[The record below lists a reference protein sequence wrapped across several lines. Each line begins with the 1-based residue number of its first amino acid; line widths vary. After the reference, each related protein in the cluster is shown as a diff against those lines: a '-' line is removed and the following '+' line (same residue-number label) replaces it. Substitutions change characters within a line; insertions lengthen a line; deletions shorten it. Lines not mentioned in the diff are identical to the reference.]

1 MEFWFSSLK
10 SEWFIH
16 LNYKKLTY
24 NKLKNEINNYIN
36 LYNKERIQKNLN

>member
-1 MEFWFSSLK
+1 M
-10 SEWFIH
+10 
-16 LNYKKLTY
+16 TY